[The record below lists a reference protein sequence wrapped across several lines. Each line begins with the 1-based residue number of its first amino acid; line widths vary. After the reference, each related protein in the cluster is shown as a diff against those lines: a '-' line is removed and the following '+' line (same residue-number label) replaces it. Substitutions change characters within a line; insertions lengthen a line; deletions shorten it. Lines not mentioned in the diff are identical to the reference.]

1 MWAGMA
7 RLMALIWAKREGD
20 YFCKWDWTGSLSDL
34 PGGQNHFES
43 SGTRALQYKRRGPT
57 PPYVSLLA
65 AESRGANQ
73 YKRARRT
80 GSFCDYLD
88 LVVVDLVV
96 VELEP
101 LIPLVLA
108 PVV

>member
-1 MWAGMA
+1 MPTSTREPGEV
-7 RLMALIWAKREGD
+7 ALV
-20 YFCKWDWTGSLSDL
+20 F
-34 PGGQNHFES
+34 
-43 SGTRALQYKRRGPT
+43 
-57 PPYVSLLA
+57 
-65 AESRGANQ
+65 
-73 YKRARRT
+73 
-80 GSFCDYLD
+80 DYLD

>member
-1 MWAGMA
+1 M
-7 RLMALIWAKREGD
+7 
-20 YFCKWDWTGSLSDL
+20 
-34 PGGQNHFES
+34 
-43 SGTRALQYKRRGPT
+43 

-73 YKRARRT
+73 YKGARRG
-80 GSFCDYLD
+80 GSVFDYLD

>member
-1 MWAGMA
+1 MICPAGKIT
-7 RLMALIWAKREGD
+7 LNL
-20 YFCKWDWTGSLSDL
+20 
-34 PGGQNHFES
+34 
-43 SGTRALQYKRRGPT
+43 RALAHIQYKRRGPT

>member
-1 MWAGMA
+1 M
-7 RLMALIWAKREGD
+7 
-20 YFCKWDWTGSLSDL
+20 
-34 PGGQNHFES
+34 
-43 SGTRALQYKRRGPT
+43 
-57 PPYVSLLA
+57 LA

-73 YKRARRT
+73 YKRARRG

-101 LIPLVLA
+101 LIPLVFA